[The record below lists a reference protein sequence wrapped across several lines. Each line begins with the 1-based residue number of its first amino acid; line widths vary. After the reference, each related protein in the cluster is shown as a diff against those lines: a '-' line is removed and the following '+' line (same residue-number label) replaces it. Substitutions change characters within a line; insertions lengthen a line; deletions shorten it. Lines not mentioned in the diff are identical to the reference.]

1 MEGEFWCFLPS
12 VVPGDSVTP
21 VELFKGRQAE
31 QEPQCPFP
39 GHPQPRGM
47 APAVCSAQGCQA
59 ATASL
64 RALGTPR
71 VPEIQGSDLRGC
83 WDITLDKRKEI
94 KTIKNELTSFL

>member
-1 MEGEFWCFLPS
+1 MEGGFWCFLPS

-31 QEPQCPFP
+31 QEPQCPF
-39 GHPQPRGM
+39 
-47 APAVCSAQGCQA
+47 
-59 ATASL
+59 
-64 RALGTPR
+64 LGTLSPGDGPSCVLCSGLPGCHCLPASSGSPR

-83 WDITLDKRKEI
+83 WDIMLDKGKEI